1 MGKLLFVL
9 YATLV
14 VFTTTVFKTGEKVN
28 RVERDMTTGSG
39 SSQDA
44 VQSSSGSSETGE
56 VCIPNISTRERRK
69 RLASGVIMFV
79 ISLAFLAAL
88 MAGGASSWWR
98 LVLFL
103 PFAGAA
109 SGFFQWRDKT

>member
-1 MGKLLFVL
+1 MSAKL
-9 YATLV
+9 
-14 VFTTTVFKTGEKVN
+14 
-28 RVERDMTTGSG
+28 G
-39 SSQDA
+39 SSQDIG
-44 VQSSSGSSETGE
+44 QSPTDNLEGGE

-69 RLASGVIMFV
+69 RLASGAIMF
-79 ISLAFLAAL
+79 IIALAILAAL
-88 MAGGASSWWR
+88 MALGASPWSR